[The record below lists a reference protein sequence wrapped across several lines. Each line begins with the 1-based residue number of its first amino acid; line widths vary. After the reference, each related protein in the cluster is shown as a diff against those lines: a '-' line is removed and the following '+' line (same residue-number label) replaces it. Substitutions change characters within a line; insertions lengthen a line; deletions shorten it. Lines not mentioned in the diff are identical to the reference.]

1 MEEKEKNFFHR
12 PVMLAEVI
20 KALNLKSGGV
30 YVDCT
35 VGGGGHSREILRLT
49 APDGMLIGLD
59 QDPFALER
67 AKRYLVEY
75 RGRTRLFN
83 ENFVNLPQLL
93 ENLQIRVVDGLLYDL
108 GVSSWQLND
117 PGRGFSYQA
126 DAPLD
131 MRMDPTGPVSARDLV
146 NTLSAEE
153 LADIFW
159 RYGEERWA
167 KRIAARIVAER
178 ERQSIETTG
187 QLVATIKKAIPARAR
202 RSGPHP
208 AKRTFQA
215 LRIAVNREL
224 DVLAQSLK
232 EAVSFLKTGGRICVL
247 SFHSLEDRIVKE
259 TFQEMA
265 TGICKCPPGL
275 PVCVC
280 GRSGSLK
287 VITRRPLK
295 PAPEEIASNPRARS
309 ARLRVAEKVFPV
321 LKNGEGE

>member
-1 MEEKEKNFFHR
+1 MEEKERNCFHR

-35 VGGGGHSREILRLT
+35 VGGGGHSREILKLT
-49 APDGMLIGLD
+49 APDGILIGLD
-59 QDPFALER
+59 QDPFALRQAKNYLAEYQER
-67 AKRYLVEY
+67 A
-75 RGRTRLFN
+75 RLFN

-93 ENLQIRVVDGLLYDL
+93 KNLQIQEVNGLLYDL
-108 GVSSWQLND
+108 GASSRQLDD
-117 PGRGFSYQA
+117 PGRGFSYLA
-126 DAPLD
+126 DVPLD

-146 NTLSAEE
+146 NALSAQE

-167 KRIAARIVAER
+167 KRIAALIVAER
-178 ERQSIETTG
+178 ERRRIETTG
-187 QLVATIKKAIPARAR
+187 QLVAIIKRAIPARAR
-202 RSGPHP
+202 RGGPHP

-215 LRIAVNREL
+215 LRIVVNREL

-232 EAVSFLKTGGRICVL
+232 GAIPFLKTGGRICVL
-247 SFHSLEDRIVKE
+247 SFHSLEDRIVKK
-259 TFQEMA
+259 TFQDMSA
-265 TGICKCPPGL
+265 GSCKCPPGL

-280 GRSGSLK
+280 GRGGSLQI
-287 VITRRPLK
+287 ITRRPLT

-309 ARLRVAEKVFPV
+309 ARLRVAEKVSPV